1 MKAPITIKNIDID
14 IFDTLIE
21 VLNNGNPSKKRKE
34 ECRKKFNQLRKEY
47 QTVLDK
53 RLEEEGKRP
62 DENHRLSPNP
72 ININEQD

>member
-21 VLNNGNPSKKRKE
+21 VLNNGNPSKQRKE

-47 QTVLDK
+47 QIVLDQ
-53 RLEEEGKRP
+53 RLEEEAKRP
-62 DENHRLSPNP
+62 DESQRLTPNP
-72 ININEQD
+72 VNINEQD

>member
-47 QTVLDK
+47 QIVLDQ

-62 DENHRLSPNP
+62 DENQRFSPNP

>member
-47 QTVLDK
+47 QIVLDK
-53 RLEEEGKRP
+53 LLEEEAKRP
-62 DENHRLSPNP
+62 DESQRLSPNP